1 MALILVEELATII
14 AYAPINHAANAGDK
28 EANEILSNVQAA
40 FDEEFSIYCNE
51 LDYHMDEQ
59 CRLDLSYELHNGA
72 AARLRKNP
80 ILGSHLTHATQIKP
94 LLTNWS

>member
-1 MALILVEELATII
+1 MALLVEELATII
-14 AYAPINHAANAGDK
+14 AWEPINHAANAGDEK
-28 EANEILSNVQAA
+28 ANEILSNVQAA

-51 LDYHMDEQ
+51 LDYHMDEH

-72 AARLRKNP
+72 EARLRKNP
-80 ILGSHLTHATQIKP
+80 ILGNHLTHKTQIEP